1 MTEADPVA
9 TLIRDVA
16 ERIILPRFRNLA
28 ADQIIEKAPGDLVT
42 IADREAEQALSE
54 GLRRIDAT
62 AAVIGEEAAAADAS
76 VLDAVGGARVWIID
90 PIDGTEH
97 FAAGRS
103 PFGVMVALAEHGR
116 VEEAWIYDPVRGRMC
131 HARRGGGT
139 LIDGVPVTIR
149 TPENTKPIAA
159 LATKFFPAPLRE
171 KVEAHAATTF
181 DLVSVPRCAAE
192 QYATLCL
199 GGNQVGF
206 FLRTLPW
213 DHAAGSLLL
222 EEAGGCV
229 RRWDGSPY
237 RLDDGKT
244 GLLLACD
251 AATWDLAHATLFA
264 EPTGLDPNAPPP
276 LA

>member
-1 MTEADPVA
+1 MTETDPVA
-9 TLIRDVA
+9 ALIRDVA

-28 ADQIIEKAPGDLVT
+28 TDQIIEKAPGDLVT

-54 GLRRIDAT
+54 GLRRIDGT
-62 AAVIGEEAAAADAS
+62 AAVIGEEAAAADPS

-116 VEEAWIYDPVRGRMC
+116 VEAAWIYDPVRGRMC
-131 HARRGGGT
+131 HARRGGGAF
-139 LIDGVPVTIR
+139 IDGVPVTIR
-149 TPENTKPIAA
+149 TPPNTRPIAT

-171 KVEAHAATTF
+171 TVEAQAATAF
-181 DLVSVPRCAAE
+181 DLVPFPRCAAE
-192 QYATLCL
+192 HYPTLCL

-229 RRWDGSPY
+229 RRWDGAAY

-264 EPTGLDPNAPPP
+264 EQTGLDPNAPPP